1 MISMNSG
8 RMLSAIMLV
17 ATLAI
22 SGCAGMS
29 SEECAVTDW
38 SAIGYEDGSRG
49 YTMDRFSTHRKACA
63 KHGYAPDFQ
72 AYKAGRDEGLVD
84 FCQPSRGYMLGES
97 GGRYYGVCD
106 VAMEEEFLD
115 AYRVGHQLYT
125 LRSNVNNANSM
136 IYAKERELE
145 RIESSIRN
153 KQALLIAEETTT
165 QDRVLLLA
173 DLQELSER
181 TGELEA
187 EIEVLIQERSAHE
200 YELADYE
207 RTVSA
212 YGF

>member
-8 RMLSAIMLV
+8 RMLTAIMLV

-49 YTMDRFSTHRKACA
+49 YTTDRFSTHRKACA

-72 AYKAGRDEGLVD
+72 AYKAGRDEGLVE

-125 LRSNVNNANSM
+125 LRANVNNANSR
-136 IYAKERELE
+136 IYSKERELE
-145 RIESSIRN
+145 RIEDSIRA

-173 DLQELSER
+173 ELQDLSER

-207 RTVSA
+207 TTVSA